1 MALINFLTVLFLV
14 PLISANTVQFN
25 IARSPSAQTAQL
37 RAREA
42 SLRGRALNKRGL
54 FERADSVTA
63 ELTNARTQGLYFANV
78 TVGTPAQALALQIDT
93 GSSDV
98 WVPAAEAALCS
109 NAREGGCPNGQCELF
124 SFSLEILV
132 LDLGEA
138 RSRGNSFDDEK
149 IKLTSHS
156 RLPKILYLP
165 RCRRERVQYLLR
177 RWQWRCR

>member
-1 MALINFLTVLFLV
+1 MALFNFLTLSLLFLL

-109 NAREGGCPNGQCELF
+109 NAREGGCPNGQCELLSGF
-124 SFSLEILV
+124 RGVGHAYSRVRTRDSV
-132 LDLGEA
+132 LD
-138 RSRGNSFDDEK
+138 F
-149 IKLTSHS
+149 
-156 RLPKILYLP
+156 RLMSNKK
-165 RCRRERVQYLLR
+165 
-177 RWQWRCR
+177 